1 MSDDDFL
8 TDVWRVLARQVGT
21 GHADR
26 ELLGL
31 RQRWGGVRLYLRK
44 APAFQRQQQLGEQI
58 AAGAPPS
65 DAINDVGCK
74 RAWGYE
80 LLNRRLRR

>member
-1 MSDDDFL
+1 MSDDDLL
-8 TDVWRVLARQVGT
+8 TDLWRVLARQVGT
-21 GHADR
+21 SAADR

-44 APAFQRQQQLGEQI
+44 APAFQKQQQLGEKV
-58 AAGAPPS
+58 ATGTPVG
-65 DAINDVGCK
+65 DAINDAGCK

-80 LLNRRLRR
+80 LLGRRLRR